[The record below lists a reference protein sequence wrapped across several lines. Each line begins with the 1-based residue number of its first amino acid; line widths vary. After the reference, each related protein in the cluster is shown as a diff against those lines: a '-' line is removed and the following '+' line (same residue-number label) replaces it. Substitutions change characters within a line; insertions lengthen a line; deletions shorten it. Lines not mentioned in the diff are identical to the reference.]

1 MECIMQ
7 LGIVGLGRMGGN
19 IARRLMGAGHECA
32 VYDIDAN
39 ARTALG
45 NDGARPAE
53 TLEALVD
60 ALTDSPRAI
69 WVMLPAG
76 KITEGTLQHLSSCL
90 KPGDILIDGG
100 NSYYKDDIRRAADFA
115 KSGIRY
121 VDVGTSGGVWGLE
134 RGYCLMIGGDKEA
147 VDHLDPIFATLA
159 PGKGDIEETPNREH
173 LDPRAEQGYI
183 HAGPAGAGHFVKM
196 VHNGIEYG
204 MMQAYAEGFN
214 ILERKSSEEL
224 PPAERF
230 ELNVADIAEVWR
242 RGSVV
247 TSWLL
252 DLSAIA
258 LAKDPELEG
267 FSGHVADS
275 GEGRW
280 TVEAAIEEAV
290 PAEVLTAALFTR
302 FRSRQDHNFAE
313 KMLSAMRLG
322 FGGHTEKV

>member
-1 MECIMQ
+1 MQ

-19 IARRLMGAGHECA
+19 IARRLMRAGHQCA
-32 VYDIDAN
+32 VYDIDAS
-39 ARTALG
+39 ARAALG
-45 NDGARPAE
+45 ADGAIPAE

-60 ALTDSPRAI
+60 SLTDGPRAI

-90 KPGDILIDGG
+90 APGDILIDGG
-100 NSYYKDDIRRAADFA
+100 NSYYKDDIRRAAEFA
-115 KSGIRY
+115 RSGIRY

-147 VDHLDPIFATLA
+147 VDHLDPIFAALA
-159 PGKGDIEETPNREH
+159 PGKGDIEVTPHREH

-258 LAKDPELEG
+258 LAKDPALEG

>member
-1 MECIMQ
+1 MQ

-19 IARRLMGAGHECA
+19 IARRLMRAGHQCA
-32 VYDIDAN
+32 VYDIDAS
-39 ARTALG
+39 ARAALEA
-45 NDGARPAE
+45 DGAIPAE
-53 TLEALVD
+53 TLEALVES
-60 ALTDSPRAI
+60 LTDAPRAI

-76 KITEGTLQHLSSCL
+76 KITEGTLQHLGSILS
-90 KPGDILIDGG
+90 PGDILIDGG
-100 NSYYKDDIRRAADFA
+100 NSYYKDDVRRAAEFQ
-115 KSGIRY
+115 KSGIHY

-159 PGKGDIEETPNREH
+159 PGKGDIEETPNRQA
-173 LDPRAEQGYI
+173 LDRRAEQGYI

-196 VHNGIEYG
+196 IHNGIEYG

-214 ILERKSSEEL
+214 ILEQKNSEEL

-230 ELNVADIAEVWR
+230 DLNIADIAEVWR

-258 LAKDPELEG
+258 LAKDPQLDS
-267 FSGHVADS
+267 FSGHVSDS

>member
-1 MECIMQ
+1 MQ

-19 IARRLMGAGHECA
+19 IARRLMRAGHQTS

-39 ARTALG
+39 ARAALAA
-45 NDGARPAE
+45 DGSTPAE
-53 TLEALVD
+53 TLEALVES
-60 ALTDSPRAI
+60 LTESPRAI

-76 KITEGTLQHLSSCL
+76 KITEGTLQHLGSIL

-100 NSYYKDDIRRAADFA
+100 NSYYKDDVRRAQEFA
-115 KSGIRY
+115 RSGIQY

-134 RGYCLMIGGDKEA
+134 RGYCLMIGGAKEA

-159 PGKGDIEETPNREH
+159 PGKGDIDDTPNRGH

-183 HAGPAGAGHFVKM
+183 HAGPAGSGHFVKM
-196 VHNGIEYG
+196 IHNGIEYG

-224 PPAERF
+224 PQAERF
-230 ELNVADIAEVWR
+230 DLNIADIAEVWR

-258 LAKDPELEG
+258 LAKDPNLEG
-267 FSGHVADS
+267 FSGHVGDS